1 MLSRNV
7 AFVFA
12 GIDALTAVL
21 VGFGVFVA
29 LPSRFWPIDLIA
41 GVLIVGQLAAAG
53 TLFAQ
58 VPWAPRFAAITSL
71 LTLVVGLGLVSALA
85 LTASWLSGVYGP
97 VGRGG
102 GIILILVAVLSLP
115 YLVVLPA
122 VQLFWMRPR
131 APATP

>member
-12 GIDALTAVL
+12 GIDALTAML

-29 LPSRFWPIDLIA
+29 LPSRYWPIDLPAILL
-41 GVLIVGQLAAAG
+41 VLAHLGAAG
-53 TLFAQ
+53 ALFAQ
-58 VPWAPRFAAITSL
+58 MPWARRLAAVTSL
-71 LTLVVGLGLVSALA
+71 VTLVVGLALVSALA

-102 GIILILVAVLSLP
+102 GIILALVALLSLP
-115 YLVVLPA
+115 YLVALPL

-131 APATP
+131 DSATP

>member
-7 AFVFA
+7 AYVFA
-12 GIDALTAVL
+12 GIDVLTAVL

-29 LPSRFWPIDLIA
+29 LPSRYWPIDLVATLVI
-41 GVLIVGQLAAAG
+41 LGQLAAAG
-53 TLFAQ
+53 ALFAQ
-58 VPWAPRFAAITSL
+58 VPWARLAAAITSL
-71 LTLVVGLGLVSALA
+71 VTLVLGLAFVSALA

-115 YLVVLPA
+115 YLVALPA
-122 VQLFWMRPR
+122 VQLFYMRPR
-131 APATP
+131 DPATP

>member
-29 LPSRFWPIDLIA
+29 LPSRYWPIDLPA
-41 GVLIVGQLAAAG
+41 VLLVLGQLAAAVA
-53 TLFAQ
+53 LFAQ
-58 VPWAPRFAAITSL
+58 VPWARRVAAGVSL
-71 LTLVVGLGLVSALA
+71 ATLVLGLALVSALA

-102 GIILILVAVLSLP
+102 GIILTLVAILALP
-115 YLVVLPA
+115 YLVALPA

-131 APATP
+131 DSAAP